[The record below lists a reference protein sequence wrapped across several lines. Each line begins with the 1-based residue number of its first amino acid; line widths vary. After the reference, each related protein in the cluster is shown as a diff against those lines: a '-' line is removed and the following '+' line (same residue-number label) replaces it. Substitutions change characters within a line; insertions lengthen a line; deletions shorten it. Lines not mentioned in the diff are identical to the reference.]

1 MRHVLNIY
9 WWWYLMVKVITD
21 KRECHCS
28 AFNYCIDENCD
39 RWAEIVRKNGHVD
52 EEDAGAGSE
61 GGQPGVPELEHRY

>member
-28 AFNYCIDENCD
+28 AFNYCIDENCT
-39 RWAEIVRKNGHVD
+39 RWAEIVEDIGFSEDEVAEDSRKLV
-52 EEDAGAGSE
+52 EP
-61 GGQPGVPELEHRY
+61 GQPEPHPRY